1 VDGNLA
7 EFLSIPAGGCRQPTS
22 EETVRQRLH
31 YMHMAGRETFKI
43 AVNTMLGAA
52 QEAIARAGLTV
63 ADVDVMVPHQANLR
77 IVEAVAKRLGE
88 GVMERVF
95 LNLDRYGNTSAASI
109 PIALSEAVAAG
120 KIRSGNKVLMV
131 AFGGGLSWGGT
142 VVEWL

>member
-1 VDGNLA
+1 
-7 EFLSIPAGGCRQPTS
+7 
-22 EETVRQRLH
+22 
-31 YMHMAGRETFKI
+31 
-43 AVNTMLGAA
+43 
-52 QEAIARAGLTV
+52 
-63 ADVDVMVPHQANLR
+63 
-77 IVEAVAKRLGE
+77 
-88 GVMERVF
+88 MERVF